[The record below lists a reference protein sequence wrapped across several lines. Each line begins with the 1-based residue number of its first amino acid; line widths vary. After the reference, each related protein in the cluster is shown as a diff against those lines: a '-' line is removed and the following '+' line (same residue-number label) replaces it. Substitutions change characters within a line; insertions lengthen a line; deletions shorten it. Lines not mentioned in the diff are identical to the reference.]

1 MQIIQNKYK
10 PVHISN
16 IVGNTKQIQYIT
28 NWLKNY
34 DVTTDLLKQHNLL
47 RKVTKGRKKKII
59 GISTKDEKNVIKKG
73 NLVITGAHGTGKT
86 TIIKLILEYLKFDII
101 DINILNNNITFDNIL
116 LKKLSIINEQQKL
129 NNGKMMV
136 IIIDE
141 FESIITANEKS
152 SIIQMI
158 RDNNFF
164 RWLPIIIIGNNQHNK
179 QLNDIKKYADEIK
192 IFSPFP
198 NELLKW
204 VYVICKNEEINLEY
218 NAIPKF
224 IEYCQNDIRRI
235 LIQLDEL
242 LINYGHNKKITI
254 FQLENFDN
262 TMKMKDQEFDLY
274 KCTEKILTEY
284 QNIES
289 CINIYDMEKIL
300 IPLMIHENYYKY
312 VVKNRYS
319 IIDNLSKSDI
329 IENYI
334 KNEQNWDLI
343 NVHGLV
349 SCAFP
354 SYLINKYGIQQ
365 QHQKLNFAADLHRTS
380 IKMMN
385 KKNILKKNDSNNN
398 KNCITHI
405 KTMFEYIY
413 INDI

>member
-10 PVHISN
+10 PSHISN

-34 DVTTDLLKQHNLL
+34 DSTTELLKQHNLL

-59 GISTKDEKNVIKKG
+59 GISAKDEKNVTKKG
-73 NLVITGAHGTGKT
+73 NLVVTGAHGTGKT
-86 TIIKLILEYLKFDII
+86 TIIKLILEYLKYDII
-101 DINILNNNITFDNIL
+101 DINILNNNIIFDDIL
-116 LKKLSIINEQQKL
+116 LKKLSIINEQQKI

-158 RDNNFF
+158 RDNNFC

-179 QLNDIKKYADEIK
+179 QLNDIKKYADEVK
-192 IFSPFP
+192 IYSPFS

-204 VYVICKNEEINLEY
+204 VYVICKNEQINLEY

-274 KCTEKILTEY
+274 KCTEKLLTEY
-284 QNIES
+284 KDIES
-289 CINIYDMEKIL
+289 CINIYDMEKTL

-312 VVKNRYS
+312 LTKNRYN

-343 NVHGLV
+343 NVQGIL
-349 SCAFP
+349 SCAYP
-354 SYLINKYGIQQ
+354 SYLINKYGTQ
-365 QHQKLNFAADLHRTS
+365 QHNHKLNFAADLHRTS
-380 IKMMN
+380 VKMMN
-385 KKNILKKNDSNNN
+385 KKNILKKNDVNNK

-405 KTMFEYIY
+405 KTMSEYIY